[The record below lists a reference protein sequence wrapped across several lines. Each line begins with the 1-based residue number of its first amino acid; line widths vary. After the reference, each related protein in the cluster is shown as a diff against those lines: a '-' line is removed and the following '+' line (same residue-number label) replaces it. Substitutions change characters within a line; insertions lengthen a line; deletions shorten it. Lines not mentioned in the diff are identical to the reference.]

1 MKYIIVSDSSS
12 NISSC
17 GSDVDFSSVPL
28 HVIVGQEDFADIEGT
43 STDSM
48 QIALKNYKGKTSTSC
63 PNTDE
68 WIQAFGTDADA
79 IFCVTITSV
88 LSGSYASANAAKEI
102 YEEMYPDKHVY
113 VIDSLSTGP
122 KVALIIEKIRDLILE
137 GKSHQDIYNEVLN
150 YEKHTE
156 LFFALASLNNFARNG
171 RINPILAKGIGILG
185 VRIIGKAFDGNL
197 KPMGK
202 ARGDSRSI
210 SQLIKHMVEAGYKN
224 GKIIIAHTGNPEGA
238 IELKEHIEEQFGQFN
253 GCIQENRILC
263 SYYAEP
269 MSLLLGFEA
278 E

>member
-12 NISSC
+12 NMYSNN
-17 GSDVDFSSVPL
+17 SDVAFSSVPL

-48 QIALKNYKGKTSTSC
+48 QNALKNYKGKTSTSC

-68 WIQAFGTDADA
+68 WINAFGTDADVV
-79 IFCVTITSV
+79 FCVTITSV

-102 YEEMYPDKHVY
+102 YEEMYPNKKVY
-113 VIDSLSTGP
+113 VVDSLSTGP
-122 KVALIIEKIRDLILE
+122 EVALIIEKLNELILA
-137 GKSHQDIYNEVLN
+137 KKAPHDIFNEVEN
-150 YEKHTE
+150 YKEHTH
-156 LFFALASLNNFARNG
+156 LFFSLASLNNFARNG

-185 VRIIGKAFDGNL
+185 VRIIGKALEGNL
-197 KPMGK
+197 KPLGK

-210 SQLIKHMVEAGYKN
+210 SRLIDHMKECGYKN
-224 GKIIIAHTGNPEGA
+224 GKIIIAHSGNPEGA
-238 IELKEHIEEQFGQFN
+238 IELKKHIEEQFGHFN
-253 GCIQENRILC
+253 GYIQENRILC

-269 MSLLLGFEA
+269 MSLLLGFET